1 MEWNRMYRILQTD
14 PGVYGNLFDRG
25 NSTSQSE
32 RDGLFKR
39 CYLVHW
45 IEKTK
50 VETLL
55 LTYKDDFQMDKRPT
69 CTKLSHNR
77 YDYMNIMFY
86 SVKDTQIIFTPDDHL
101 EEHIYYVKNLVISPR
116 N

>member
-1 MEWNRMYRILQTD
+1 MEWNGTECTEQNTPNRLWYIWELI
-14 PGVYGNLFDRG
+14 DRG

-45 IEKTK
+45 IEKNK

-55 LTYKDDFQMDKRPT
+55 LTYKDDFQMDKRPAY
-69 CTKLSHNR
+69 TKLSHNR
-77 YDYMNIMFY
+77 CDYMNIKFY
-86 SVKDTQIIFTPDDHL
+86 SVKDTIDNIHT
-101 EEHIYYVKNLVISPR
+101 
-116 N
+116 